1 MKKKRILNAYTKKKG
16 ISMKVNKKIKILA
29 KFVVSVV
36 VWSLIYFLYIMPCL
50 GVLFNFN
57 FLSPEAW
64 QEKYLAFVNYN
75 WRIRTLPDVL
85 LVSMMLGWI
94 PLYFIGLIMFFKV
107 KWNIFVIKPK
117 PKTVVKRALD
127 IKKDK
132 PQYSKPRAMPS
143 TIQMSKYVAP
153 QLPGQEKQKTQES
166 GNKSHKNVLQ
176 MIKQMA
182 VVARKFQVEIFQH
195 ILLEGYRVP
204 MAISTAAR
212 AMMIEIVNAKGANW
226 SVDFKDDVLESAW
239 YSQEATMEKMVLDLV
254 KSSEALERAEP
265 GSEVI
270 KVICLTDGRL
280 VNAKQTVEY
289 FQKYGIHLICF
300 NEGQPKSDI
309 IDFASFIAAY
319 FDLKEGETDPSLVKL
334 EKVPLKKDMVA
345 NQSQTPSDTQQ
356 TTGEGNNAQSGNNAS
371 SQTTQLPDAMPD
383 QQAQASVSDVSSDEQ
398 KVVSVY
404 PSVQEED
411 EEVIPV
417 VDDEILTS
425 EILPEQKLIDEDS
438 SEDDPKIV
446 TAVAKG

>member
-1 MKKKRILNAYTKKKG
+1 
-16 ISMKVNKKIKILA
+16 MKVNKKIKILV
-29 KFVVSVV
+29 KFLVSTLI
-36 VWSLIYFLYIMPCL
+36 WSLFYFLYIVPCL

-64 QEKYLAFVNYN
+64 QERYLAFVNYN

-85 LVSMMLGWI
+85 LISMMIGWI
-94 PLYFIGLIMFFKV
+94 PLYFIGLFAFFKI
-107 KWNIFVIKPK
+107 KWTIFMIKPK

-153 QLPGQEKQKTQES
+153 QLPGQEKKNNPET

-239 YSQEATMEKMVLDLV
+239 YSQETVMEKMAVDLV

-265 GSEVI
+265 GSEVL

-289 FQKYGIHLICF
+289 FKKYNIHLICF

-319 FDLKEGETDPSLVKL
+319 FDLKEGEEDPSLVKL
-334 EKVPLKKDMVA
+334 EKVPLKRDMAANKNDTASEVA
-345 NQSQTPSDTQQ
+345 QI
-356 TTGEGNNAQSGNNAS
+356 TTGENNNAQSGNNAS
-371 SQTTQLPDAMPD
+371 SQTTQLPDTMAD
-383 QQAQASVSDVSSDEQ
+383 QYAQAPMPAVSNNEQ
-398 KVVSVY
+398 EDISAY
-404 PSVQEED
+404 ADVQEGVEED
-411 EEVIPV
+411 IPV
-417 VDDEILTS
+417 VEDEILTS
-425 EILPEQKLIDEDS
+425 ANLPEQKLIDEDS
-438 SEDDPKIV
+438 SEDEPKIV
-446 TAVAKG
+446 TAIAKG

>member
-1 MKKKRILNAYTKKKG
+1 
-16 ISMKVNKKIKILA
+16 MKVNKKIKILV
-29 KFVVSVV
+29 KFLVSTLI
-36 VWSLIYFLYIMPCL
+36 WSLFYFLYIVPCL

-57 FLSPEAW
+57 FLSPAAW
-64 QEKYLAFVNYN
+64 QEKYLAFINYN

-85 LVSMMLGWI
+85 LISMMIGWI
-94 PLYFIGLIMFFKV
+94 PLYFIGLFAFFKI
-107 KWNIFVIKPK
+107 KWKIFMIKPK

-153 QLPGQEKQKTQES
+153 QLPGQEKQNNPES

-239 YSQEATMEKMVLDLV
+239 YSQETVMEKMVLDLV

-289 FQKYGIHLICF
+289 FKKYGIHLIYF
-300 NEGQPKSDI
+300 NEGEPKSDM
-309 IDFASFIAAY
+309 IDFASFITAY

-334 EKVPLKKDMVA
+334 EKVPLKKDLAVQ
-345 NQSQTPSDTQQ
+345 QSQTPSETQQ
-356 TTGEGNNAQSGNNAS
+356 MTTGEGNHAQSGNNAS
-371 SQTTQLPDAMPD
+371 SQTTQLPDAMAD
-383 QQAQASVSDVSSDEQ
+383 QQAQTPMPMVSTDEQ
-398 KVVSVY
+398 KDISVHANI
-404 PSVQEED
+404 QKGNEEI
-411 EEVIPV
+411 IPLV
-417 VDDEILTS
+417 EDEILAS
-425 EILPEQKLIDEDS
+425 VDLPEQKLIDEDS

>member
-1 MKKKRILNAYTKKKG
+1 
-16 ISMKVNKKIKILA
+16 MKVNKKIKILA
-29 KFVVSVV
+29 KFAASVV

-85 LVSMMLGWI
+85 LISMMIGWI
-94 PLYFIGLIMFFKV
+94 PLYFVGLVMFFKV
-107 KWNIFVIKPK
+107 KWNIFMIKPK

-153 QLPGQEKQKTQES
+153 QLPGQAKQNNPES

-239 YSQEATMEKMVLDLV
+239 YSQETVMEKMVLDLV

-280 VNAKQTVEY
+280 VNAKQTIEY
-289 FQKYGIHLICF
+289 FKKYGIHLIYF
-300 NEGQPKSDI
+300 NEGEPKSDM

-334 EKVPLKKDMVA
+334 EKVPLKKNLAVQ
-345 NQSQTPSDTQQ
+345 QSQTPSETQQ
-356 TTGEGNNAQSGNNAS
+356 MTTGEGNHAQSRNNAS
-371 SQTTQLPDAMPD
+371 SQTTQLPDAMAD
-383 QQAQASVSDVSSDEQ
+383 QQAQTPMPMVSTDEQ
-398 KVVSVY
+398 KDI
-404 PSVQEED
+404 SVQANIQKGNEEI
-411 EEVIPV
+411 IPV
-417 VDDEILTS
+417 VEDEILTS
-425 EILPEQKLIDEDS
+425 VDLPEQKLIDEDS

>member
-1 MKKKRILNAYTKKKG
+1 
-16 ISMKVNKKIKILA
+16 MKVNKKIKILT
-29 KFVVSVV
+29 KFAVSVV

-64 QEKYLAFVNYN
+64 QEKYLAFINYN

-85 LVSMMLGWI
+85 LISMMIGWI
-94 PLYFIGLIMFFKV
+94 PLYFVGLIIFFKV
-107 KWNIFVIKPK
+107 KWKIFMIKPK

-153 QLPGQEKQKTQES
+153 QLPGQEKQEKTAA

-182 VVARKFQVEIFQH
+182 VVARKFKVEIFQH
-195 ILLEGYRVP
+195 ILLEGFRVP

-226 SVDFKDDVLESAW
+226 SVDFKEDILESAW
-239 YSQEATMEKMVLDLV
+239 YSQEKVMEKMALDLI
-254 KSSEALERAEP
+254 KASAALEKAEP

-280 VNAKQTVEY
+280 LNAKQTVEY
-289 FQKYGIHLICF
+289 FKKYDIHLICF
-300 NEGQPKSDI
+300 NGGEPKSDI
-309 IDFASFIAAY
+309 LDYASFIASY
-319 FDLKEGETDPSLVKL
+319 FDLKEGEQDPSLVKL
-334 EKVPLKKDMVA
+334 PKVPFKQGA
-345 NQSQTPSDTQQ
+345 NSQTTNQDVSTKDTK
-356 TTGEGNNAQSGNNAS
+356 GETNNAESGNNATVHQTQRADTATDEHTQTPLPQATVES
-371 SQTTQLPDAMPD
+371 SNKISGAPDF
-383 QQAQASVSDVSSDEQ
+383 QEIDEATIPQ
-398 KVVSVY
+398 V
-404 PSVQEED
+404 EEAF
-411 EEVIPV
+411 
-417 VDDEILTS
+417 LTP
-425 EILPEQKLIDEDS
+425 ETLPEQKLIDEDS
-438 SEDDPKIV
+438 NEDDPKIV